1 MRKQT
6 KRLTFARMNFEFFIA
21 KRLLRQEGS
30 TYSRP
35 IVRIATISIAL
46 SIAVMIVSVGVL
58 NGFKNQIKEKITG
71 FTSHIHIQPYS
82 LDVGSPQETFSLS
95 NEELGCIRSLPEVRT
110 VQPYILQAGAIKTKS
125 DFQGVLLKGV
135 DKNFDYTFFKDNL
148 CEGKLPDT
156 KSNTSSEALI
166 SKVMADK
173 MQLKP
178 GDKLRVYFF
187 IDGQYRVRPFKV
199 SGIYQTGL
207 GDYDQRFILVPASVL
222 QRLNDLESEQFNG
235 YEVGLNNF
243 SSLEKTANALYRLLP
258 QDKTVLTI
266 DEVEPGLFA
275 WLSLLDSNVVLIIII
290 MTLVT
295 ITAACSS
302 LLVMVFEQRGY
313 ISLLKS
319 MGARTHSI
327 MTIYLYKACY
337 IIGKAM
343 LFGNMLAIGLGFVQS
358 KYKIIKLNRESYYLD
373 SVPFEL
379 NWTSVVVVNIAVV
392 VVCTAALLIPAR
404 SIGRISPAENIDR
417 K

>member
-1 MRKQT
+1 
-6 KRLTFARMNFEFFIA
+6 MNFEFFIA

-35 IVRIATISIAL
+35 IVRIATLSIAL

-58 NGFKNQIKEKITG
+58 SGFKNQIKEKITG

-82 LDVGSPQETFSLS
+82 LDINSSNEAFSLS
-95 NEELGCIRSLPEVRT
+95 DEDLEHIRRLPEVRT
-110 VQPYILQAGAIKTKS
+110 VEPYILQAGAIKTKT
-125 DFQGVLLKGV
+125 DFQGVILKGV
-135 DKNFDYTFFKDNL
+135 AQDFDYAFFKENL
-148 CEGKLPDT
+148 CEGKLP
-156 KSNTSSEALI
+156 NINGNAGAEALI
-166 SKVMADK
+166 SKITADK
-173 MQLKP
+173 MQLKT

-207 GDYDQRFILVPASVL
+207 GDYDQKFMLVSAGVL
-222 QRLNDLESEQFNG
+222 QRLNNMESKQYNG
-235 YEVGLNNF
+235 YEVGLKDF
-243 SSLEKTANALYRLLP
+243 SSLEKTATALYRILP
-258 QDKTVLTI
+258 QDKTVSTI
-266 DEVEPGLFA
+266 DEIEPGLFA

-313 ISLLKS
+313 ICLLKS
-319 MGARTHSI
+319 MGARTCSI

-343 LFGNMLAIGLGFVQS
+343 LLGNAIALTLGLIQS
-358 KYKIIKLNRESYYLD
+358 KYEIIKLDRESYYLD

-379 NWTSVVVVNIAVV
+379 NWVGVIAVNIAVI

>member
-1 MRKQT
+1 
-6 KRLTFARMNFEFFIA
+6 MNFEFFIA

-35 IVRIATISIAL
+35 IVRIATLSIAL

-58 NGFKNQIKEKITG
+58 SGFKNQIKEKITG

-82 LDVGSPQETFSLS
+82 LDINSSNEAFSLS
-95 NEELGCIRSLPEVRT
+95 DEDLEHIRRLPEVRT
-110 VQPYILQAGAIKTKS
+110 VEPYILQAGAIKTKT
-125 DFQGVLLKGV
+125 DFQGVILKGV
-135 DKNFDYTFFKDNL
+135 AQDFDYAFFKENL
-148 CEGKLPDT
+148 CEGKLPNI
-156 KSNTSSEALI
+156 KGNAGAEALI
-166 SKVMADK
+166 SKITADK
-173 MQLKP
+173 MQLKT

-207 GDYDQRFILVPASVL
+207 GDYDQKFMLVSAGML
-222 QRLNDLESEQFNG
+222 QRLNNMESKQYNG
-235 YEVGLNNF
+235 YEVGLKDF
-243 SSLEKTANALYRLLP
+243 SSLEKTATALYRILP
-258 QDKTVLTI
+258 QDKTVSTI
-266 DEVEPGLFA
+266 DEIEPGLFA

-313 ISLLKS
+313 ICLLKS
-319 MGARTHSI
+319 MGARTRSI
-327 MTIYLYKACY
+327 VTTYLYKACY

-343 LFGNMLAIGLGFVQS
+343 LLGNAIALTLGLIQS
-358 KYKIIKLNRESYYLD
+358 KYEIIKLDRESYYLD

-379 NWTSVVVVNIAVV
+379 NWVGVIAVNIAVI

>member
-1 MRKQT
+1 
-6 KRLTFARMNFEFFIA
+6 MNFEFFIA

-35 IVRIATISIAL
+35 IVRIATLSIAL

-58 NGFKNQIKEKITG
+58 SGFKNQIKEKITG

-82 LDVGSPQETFSLS
+82 LDINSSNEAFSLS
-95 NEELGCIRSLPEVRT
+95 DEDLKHIRRLPEVRT
-110 VQPYILQAGAIKTKS
+110 VEPYILQAGAIKTKT
-125 DFQGVLLKGV
+125 DFQGVILKGV
-135 DKNFDYTFFKDNL
+135 AQDFDYAFFKENL
-148 CEGKLPDT
+148 CEGKLPNI
-156 KSNTSSEALI
+156 KGNAGAEALI
-166 SKVMADK
+166 SKITADK
-173 MQLKP
+173 MQLKT

-207 GDYDQRFILVPASVL
+207 GDYDQKFMLVSAGVL
-222 QRLNDLESEQFNG
+222 QRLNNMESKQYNG
-235 YEVGLNNF
+235 YEVGLKDF
-243 SSLEKTANALYRLLP
+243 SSLEKTATALYRILP
-258 QDKTVLTI
+258 QDKTVSTI
-266 DEVEPGLFA
+266 DEIEPGLFA

-313 ISLLKS
+313 ICLLKS
-319 MGARTHSI
+319 MGARTRSI

-343 LFGNMLAIGLGFVQS
+343 LLGNAIALTLGLIQS
-358 KYKIIKLNRESYYLD
+358 KYKIIKLDRESYYLD

-379 NWTSVVVVNIAVV
+379 NWVGVIAVNIAVI
-392 VVCTAALLIPAR
+392 VVCTAALFIPAR

>member
-1 MRKQT
+1 
-6 KRLTFARMNFEFFIA
+6 MNFEFFIA

-35 IVRIATISIAL
+35 IVRIATLSIAL

-58 NGFKNQIKEKITG
+58 SGFKNQIKEKITG

-82 LDVGSPQETFSLS
+82 LDINSSNEAFSLS
-95 NEELGCIRSLPEVRT
+95 DEDLEHIRRLPEVRT
-110 VQPYILQAGAIKTKS
+110 VEPYILQAGAIKTKT
-125 DFQGVLLKGV
+125 DFQGVILKGV
-135 DKNFDYTFFKDNL
+135 AEDFDYAFFKENL
-148 CEGKLPDT
+148 CEGKLPNI
-156 KSNTSSEALI
+156 KGNAGAEALI
-166 SKVMADK
+166 SKITADK
-173 MQLKP
+173 MQLKT

-199 SGIYQTGL
+199 LGIYQTGL
-207 GDYDQRFILVPASVL
+207 GDYDQKFMLVSAGVL
-222 QRLNDLESEQFNG
+222 QKLNNMESKQYNG
-235 YEVGLNNF
+235 YEVGLKDF
-243 SSLEKTANALYRLLP
+243 SSLEKTATALYRILP
-258 QDKTVLTI
+258 QDKTVSTI
-266 DEVEPGLFA
+266 DEIEPGLFA

-313 ISLLKS
+313 ICLLKS
-319 MGARTHSI
+319 MGARTRSI
-327 MTIYLYKACY
+327 VTIYLYKACY

-343 LFGNMLAIGLGFVQS
+343 LLGNAIALTLGLIQS
-358 KYKIIKLNRESYYLD
+358 KYKIIKLDRESYYLD

-379 NWTSVVVVNIAVV
+379 NWVGVIAVNIAVI

>member
-1 MRKQT
+1 
-6 KRLTFARMNFEFFIA
+6 MNFEFFIA

-35 IVRIATISIAL
+35 IVRIATLSIAL

-58 NGFKNQIKEKITG
+58 SGFKNQIKEKITG

-82 LDVGSPQETFSLS
+82 LDINSSNEAFSLS
-95 NEELGCIRSLPEVRT
+95 DEDLEHIRRLPEVRT
-110 VQPYILQAGAIKTKS
+110 VEPYILQAGAIKTKT
-125 DFQGVLLKGV
+125 DFQGVILKGV
-135 DKNFDYTFFKDNL
+135 AQDFDYAFFKENL
-148 CEGKLPDT
+148 CEGKLPNI
-156 KSNTSSEALI
+156 KGNAGAEALI
-166 SKVMADK
+166 SKITADK
-173 MQLKP
+173 MQLKT

-207 GDYDQRFILVPASVL
+207 GDYDQKFMLVSAGVL
-222 QRLNDLESEQFNG
+222 QRLNNMESKQYNG
-235 YEVGLNNF
+235 YEVGLKDF
-243 SSLEKTANALYRLLP
+243 SSLEKTATALYRILP
-258 QDKTVLTI
+258 QDKTVSTI
-266 DEVEPGLFA
+266 DEIEPGLFA

-313 ISLLKS
+313 ICLLKS
-319 MGARTHSI
+319 MGARTRSI

-343 LFGNMLAIGLGFVQS
+343 LLGNAIALTLGFIQS
-358 KYKIIKLNRESYYLD
+358 KYEIIKLDRESYYLD

-379 NWTSVVVVNIAVV
+379 NWVGVIAVNIVV
-392 VVCTAALLIPAR
+392 IVVCTAALLIPAR

>member
-1 MRKQT
+1 
-6 KRLTFARMNFEFFIA
+6 MNFEFFIA

-35 IVRIATISIAL
+35 IVRIATLSIAL

-58 NGFKNQIKEKITG
+58 SGFKNQIKEKITG

-82 LDVGSPQETFSLS
+82 LDVNLQNETFSLS
-95 NEELGCIRSLPEVRT
+95 DEDLKHIRQLPEVRT
-110 VQPYILQAGAIKTKS
+110 LEPYILQAGAIKTKT
-125 DFQGVLLKGV
+125 DFQGVILKGV
-135 DKNFDYTFFKDNL
+135 EQDFDYTFFKENL
-148 CEGKLPDT
+148 CEGKLPNVKD
-156 KSNTSSEALI
+156 NASSEALV
-166 SKVMADK
+166 SKITADK
-173 MQLKP
+173 MQLKT
-178 GDKLRVYFF
+178 GDKLRIYFF
-187 IDGQYRVRPFKV
+187 IDGQYRVRPFKI

-207 GDYDQRFILVPASVL
+207 GDYDQKFMLVSAKVL
-222 QRLNDLESEQFNG
+222 QRLNNLDSKQYKG
-235 YEVGLNNF
+235 YEVKLKDF
-243 SSLEKTANALYRLLP
+243 SSLEKTANTLYSLLP
-258 QDKTVLTI
+258 QDKTVSTI
-266 DEVEPGLFA
+266 DEIEPGLFA

-302 LLVMVFEQRGY
+302 LLVMVFEQKGY
-313 ISLLKS
+313 ICLLKS
-319 MGARTHSI
+319 MGARTRSI

-343 LFGNMLAIGLGFVQS
+343 LLGNTLALTLGLVQS

-379 NWTSVVVVNIAVV
+379 NWLSIIAVNIVV
-392 VVCTAALLIPAR
+392 IVVCTAALLIPVR
-404 SIGRISPAENIDR
+404 SIGKISPAENIDR

>member
-1 MRKQT
+1 
-6 KRLTFARMNFEFFIA
+6 MNFEFFIA

-35 IVRIATISIAL
+35 IVRIATLSIAL

-58 NGFKNQIKEKITG
+58 SGFKNQIKEKITG

-82 LDVGSPQETFSLS
+82 LDINSSNEAFSLS
-95 NEELGCIRSLPEVRT
+95 DEDLKHIRRLPEVRT
-110 VQPYILQAGAIKTKS
+110 VEPYILQAGAIKTKT
-125 DFQGVLLKGV
+125 DFQGVILKGV
-135 DKNFDYTFFKDNL
+135 AEDFDYAFFKENL
-148 CEGKLPDT
+148 CEGKLPNI
-156 KSNTSSEALI
+156 KGNAGAEALI
-166 SKVMADK
+166 SKITADK
-173 MQLKP
+173 MQLKT

-207 GDYDQRFILVPASVL
+207 GDYDQKFMLVSAGVL
-222 QRLNDLESEQFNG
+222 QRLNNMESKQYNG
-235 YEVGLNNF
+235 YEVGLKDF
-243 SSLEKTANALYRLLP
+243 SSLEKTATALYRILP
-258 QDKTVLTI
+258 QDKTVSTI
-266 DEVEPGLFA
+266 DEIEPGLFA

-313 ISLLKS
+313 ICLLKS
-319 MGARTHSI
+319 MGARTCSI

-343 LFGNMLAIGLGFVQS
+343 LLGNAIALTLGLIQS
-358 KYKIIKLNRESYYLD
+358 KYKIIKLDRESYYLD

-379 NWTSVVVVNIAVV
+379 NWVGVIAVNIAVI

>member
-1 MRKQT
+1 
-6 KRLTFARMNFEFFIA
+6 MNFEFFIA

-35 IVRIATISIAL
+35 IVRIATLSIAL

-58 NGFKNQIKEKITG
+58 SGFKNQIKEKITG

-82 LDVGSPQETFSLS
+82 LDINSSNEAFSLS
-95 NEELGCIRSLPEVRT
+95 DEDLEHIRRLPEVRT
-110 VQPYILQAGAIKTKS
+110 VEPYILQAGAIKTKT
-125 DFQGVLLKGV
+125 DFQGVILKGV
-135 DKNFDYTFFKDNL
+135 AEDFDYAFFKENL
-148 CEGKLPDT
+148 CEGKLPNI
-156 KSNTSSEALI
+156 KGNAGAEALI
-166 SKVMADK
+166 SKITADK
-173 MQLKP
+173 MQLKT

-187 IDGQYRVRPFKV
+187 IDGRYRVRPFKV

-207 GDYDQRFILVPASVL
+207 GDYDQKFMLVSAGVL
-222 QRLNDLESEQFNG
+222 QKLNNMESKQYNG
-235 YEVGLNNF
+235 YEVGLKDF
-243 SSLEKTANALYRLLP
+243 SSLEKTATALYRILP
-258 QDKTVLTI
+258 QDKTVSTI
-266 DEVEPGLFA
+266 DEIEPGLFA

-313 ISLLKS
+313 ICLLKS
-319 MGARTHSI
+319 MGARTRSI
-327 MTIYLYKACY
+327 VTIYLYKACY

-343 LFGNMLAIGLGFVQS
+343 LLGNAIALTLGLIQS
-358 KYKIIKLNRESYYLD
+358 KYKIIKLDRESYYLD

-379 NWTSVVVVNIAVV
+379 NWVGVIAVNIAVII
-392 VVCTAALLIPAR
+392 VCTAALLIPAR
-404 SIGRISPAENIDR
+404 SIGRISPAENIDE

>member
-1 MRKQT
+1 
-6 KRLTFARMNFEFFIA
+6 MNFEFFIA

-35 IVRIATISIAL
+35 IVRIATLSIAL

-58 NGFKNQIKEKITG
+58 SGFKNQIKEKITG

-82 LDVGSPQETFSLS
+82 LDINSSNEAFSLS
-95 NEELGCIRSLPEVRT
+95 DEDLEHIRRLPEVRT
-110 VQPYILQAGAIKTKS
+110 VEPYILQAGAIKTKT
-125 DFQGVLLKGV
+125 DFQGVILKGV
-135 DKNFDYTFFKDNL
+135 AQDFDYAFFKENL
-148 CEGKLPDT
+148 CEGKLPNI
-156 KSNTSSEALI
+156 KGNVGAEALI
-166 SKVMADK
+166 SKITADK
-173 MQLKP
+173 MQLKT

-207 GDYDQRFILVPASVL
+207 GDYDQKFMLVSAGVL
-222 QRLNDLESEQFNG
+222 QRLNNMESKQYNG
-235 YEVGLNNF
+235 YEVGLKDF
-243 SSLEKTANALYRLLP
+243 SSLEKTATALYRILP
-258 QDKTVLTI
+258 QDKTVSTI
-266 DEVEPGLFA
+266 DEIEPGLFA

-313 ISLLKS
+313 ICLLKS
-319 MGARTHSI
+319 MGARTRSI

-343 LFGNMLAIGLGFVQS
+343 LLGNAIALTLGLIQS
-358 KYKIIKLNRESYYLD
+358 KYEIIKLDRESYYLD

-379 NWTSVVVVNIAVV
+379 NWVGVIAVNIAVI

>member
-1 MRKQT
+1 
-6 KRLTFARMNFEFFIA
+6 MNFEFFIA

-35 IVRIATISIAL
+35 IVRIATLSIAL

-58 NGFKNQIKEKITG
+58 SGFKNQIKEKITG

-82 LDVGSPQETFSLS
+82 LDINSSNEAFSLS
-95 NEELGCIRSLPEVRT
+95 DEDLKHIRRLPEVRT
-110 VQPYILQAGAIKTKS
+110 VEPYILQAGAIKTKT
-125 DFQGVLLKGV
+125 DFQGVILKGV
-135 DKNFDYTFFKDNL
+135 AQDFDYAFFKENL
-148 CEGKLPDT
+148 CEGKLP
-156 KSNTSSEALI
+156 NINGNAGAEALI
-166 SKVMADK
+166 SKITADK
-173 MQLKP
+173 MQLKT

-207 GDYDQRFILVPASVL
+207 GDYDQKFMLVSAGVL
-222 QRLNDLESEQFNG
+222 QRLNNMESKQYNG
-235 YEVGLNNF
+235 YEVGLKDF
-243 SSLEKTANALYRLLP
+243 SSLEKTATALYRILP
-258 QDKTVLTI
+258 QDKTVSTI
-266 DEVEPGLFA
+266 DEIEPGLFA

-313 ISLLKS
+313 ICLLKS
-319 MGARTHSI
+319 MGARTCSI

-343 LFGNMLAIGLGFVQS
+343 LLGNAIALTLGLIQS
-358 KYKIIKLNRESYYLD
+358 KYKIIKLDRESYYLD

-379 NWTSVVVVNIAVV
+379 NWVGVIAVNIAVI

-404 SIGRISPAENIDR
+404 SIGRISPAENIDG

>member
-1 MRKQT
+1 
-6 KRLTFARMNFEFFIA
+6 MNFEFFIA

-35 IVRIATISIAL
+35 IVRIATLSIAL

-58 NGFKNQIKEKITG
+58 SGFKNQIKEKITG

-82 LDVGSPQETFSLS
+82 LDINSSNEAFSLS
-95 NEELGCIRSLPEVRT
+95 DEDLEHIRRLPEVRT
-110 VQPYILQAGAIKTKS
+110 VEPYILQAGAIKTKT
-125 DFQGVLLKGV
+125 DFQGVILKGV
-135 DKNFDYTFFKDNL
+135 AEDFDYAFFKENL
-148 CEGKLPDT
+148 CEGKLPNI
-156 KSNTSSEALI
+156 KGNAGAEALI
-166 SKVMADK
+166 SKITADK
-173 MQLKP
+173 MQLKT

-207 GDYDQRFILVPASVL
+207 GDYDQKFMLVSAGVL
-222 QRLNDLESEQFNG
+222 QRLNNMESKQYNG
-235 YEVGLNNF
+235 YEVGLKDF
-243 SSLEKTANALYRLLP
+243 SSLEKTATALYRILP
-258 QDKTVLTI
+258 QDKTVSTI
-266 DEVEPGLFA
+266 DEIEPGLFA

-313 ISLLKS
+313 ICLLKS
-319 MGARTHSI
+319 MGARTRSI
-327 MTIYLYKACY
+327 MMIYLYKACY

-343 LFGNMLAIGLGFVQS
+343 LLGNAIALTLGLIQS
-358 KYKIIKLNRESYYLD
+358 KYKIIKLDRESYYLD

-379 NWTSVVVVNIAVV
+379 NWVGVIAVNIAVI

>member
-1 MRKQT
+1 
-6 KRLTFARMNFEFFIA
+6 MNFEFFIA

-35 IVRIATISIAL
+35 IVRIATLSIAL
-46 SIAVMIVSVGVL
+46 SIAVMIVSLGVL
-58 NGFKNQIKEKITG
+58 SGFKNQIKEKITG

-82 LDVGSPQETFSLS
+82 LDINSSNEAFSLS
-95 NEELGCIRSLPEVRT
+95 DEDLEHIRRLPEVRT
-110 VQPYILQAGAIKTKS
+110 VEPYILQAGAIKTKT
-125 DFQGVLLKGV
+125 DFQGVILKGV
-135 DKNFDYTFFKDNL
+135 AEDFDYAFFKENL
-148 CEGKLPDT
+148 CEGKLPNI
-156 KSNTSSEALI
+156 KGNAGAEALI
-166 SKVMADK
+166 SKITADK
-173 MQLKP
+173 MQLKT

-207 GDYDQRFILVPASVL
+207 GDYDQKFMLVSAGML
-222 QRLNDLESEQFNG
+222 QRLNNMESKQYNG
-235 YEVGLNNF
+235 YEVGLKDF
-243 SSLEKTANALYRLLP
+243 SSLEKTATALYRILP
-258 QDKTVLTI
+258 QDKTVSTI
-266 DEVEPGLFA
+266 DEIEPGLFA

-313 ISLLKS
+313 ICLLKS
-319 MGARTHSI
+319 MGARTRSI
-327 MTIYLYKACY
+327 VTIYLYKACY

-343 LFGNMLAIGLGFVQS
+343 LLGNAIALTLGLIQS
-358 KYKIIKLNRESYYLD
+358 KYKIIKLDRESYYLD

-379 NWTSVVVVNIAVV
+379 NWVGVIAVNIAVII
-392 VVCTAALLIPAR
+392 VCTAALLIPAR
-404 SIGRISPAENIDR
+404 SIGRISPAENIDE

>member
-1 MRKQT
+1 
-6 KRLTFARMNFEFFIA
+6 MNFEFFIA

-35 IVRIATISIAL
+35 IVRIATLSIAL

-58 NGFKNQIKEKITG
+58 SGFKNQIKEKITG

-82 LDVGSPQETFSLS
+82 LDVNLQNETFSLS
-95 NEELGCIRSLPEVRT
+95 DEDLKHIRQLPEVRT
-110 VQPYILQAGAIKTKS
+110 LEPYILQAGAIKTKT
-125 DFQGVLLKGV
+125 DFQGVILKGV
-135 DKNFDYTFFKDNL
+135 EQDFDYTFFKENL
-148 CEGKLPDT
+148 CEGKLPNVKD
-156 KSNTSSEALI
+156 NASSEALV
-166 SKVMADK
+166 SKITADK
-173 MQLKP
+173 MQLKT
-178 GDKLRVYFF
+178 GDKLRIYFF
-187 IDGQYRVRPFKV
+187 IDGQYRVRPFKI

-207 GDYDQRFILVPASVL
+207 GDYDQKFMLVSAKVL
-222 QRLNDLESEQFNG
+222 QRLNNLDSKQYNG
-235 YEVGLNNF
+235 YEVKLKDF
-243 SSLEKTANALYRLLP
+243 SSLEKTANTLYSLIP
-258 QDKTVLTI
+258 QDKTVSTI
-266 DEVEPGLFA
+266 DEIEPGLFA

-302 LLVMVFEQRGY
+302 LLVMVFEQKGY
-313 ISLLKS
+313 ICLLKS
-319 MGARTHSI
+319 MGARTRSI

-343 LFGNMLAIGLGFVQS
+343 LLGNTLALTLGLVQS

-379 NWTSVVVVNIAVV
+379 NWLSIIAVNIVV
-392 VVCTAALLIPAR
+392 IVVCTAALLIPVR
-404 SIGRISPAENIDR
+404 SIGKISPAENIDR

>member
-1 MRKQT
+1 
-6 KRLTFARMNFEFFIA
+6 MNFEFFIA

-35 IVRIATISIAL
+35 IVRIATLSIAL

-58 NGFKNQIKEKITG
+58 SGFKNQIKEKITG

-82 LDVGSPQETFSLS
+82 LDVNLQNETFSLS
-95 NEELGCIRSLPEVRT
+95 DEDLKHIRQLPEVRT
-110 VQPYILQAGAIKTKS
+110 LEPYILQAGAIKTKT
-125 DFQGVLLKGV
+125 DFQGVILKGV
-135 DKNFDYTFFKDNL
+135 EQDFDYTFFKENL
-148 CEGKLPDT
+148 CEGKLPNVKD
-156 KSNTSSEALI
+156 NASSEALV
-166 SKVMADK
+166 SKITADK
-173 MQLKP
+173 MQLKT
-178 GDKLRVYFF
+178 GDKLRIYFF
-187 IDGQYRVRPFKV
+187 IDGQYRARPFKI

-207 GDYDQRFILVPASVL
+207 GDYDQKFMLVSAKVL
-222 QRLNDLESEQFNG
+222 QRLNNLDSKQYNG
-235 YEVGLNNF
+235 YEVKLKDF
-243 SSLEKTANALYRLLP
+243 SSLEKTANTLYSLLP
-258 QDKTVLTI
+258 QDKTVSTI
-266 DEVEPGLFA
+266 DEIEPGLFA

-302 LLVMVFEQRGY
+302 LLVMVFEQKGY
-313 ISLLKS
+313 ICLLKS
-319 MGARTHSI
+319 MGARTRSI

-343 LFGNMLAIGLGFVQS
+343 LLGNTLALTLGLVQS

-379 NWTSVVVVNIAVV
+379 NWLSIIAVNIVV
-392 VVCTAALLIPAR
+392 IVVCTAALLIPVR
-404 SIGRISPAENIDR
+404 SIGKISPAENIDR

>member
-1 MRKQT
+1 
-6 KRLTFARMNFEFFIA
+6 MNFEFFIA

-35 IVRIATISIAL
+35 IVRIATLSIAL

-58 NGFKNQIKEKITG
+58 SGFKNQIKEKITG

-82 LDVGSPQETFSLS
+82 LDINSSNEAFSLS
-95 NEELGCIRSLPEVRT
+95 DEDLEHIRRLPEVRT
-110 VQPYILQAGAIKTKS
+110 VEPYILQAGAIKTKT
-125 DFQGVLLKGV
+125 DFQGVILKGV
-135 DKNFDYTFFKDNL
+135 AEDFDYAFFKENL
-148 CEGKLPDT
+148 CEGKLPNIKGNAGT
-156 KSNTSSEALI
+156 EALI
-166 SKVMADK
+166 SKITADK
-173 MQLKP
+173 MQLKT

-207 GDYDQRFILVPASVL
+207 GDYDQKFMLVSAGVL
-222 QRLNDLESEQFNG
+222 QRLNNMESKQYNG
-235 YEVGLNNF
+235 YEVGLKDF
-243 SSLEKTANALYRLLP
+243 SSLEKTATALYRILP
-258 QDKTVLTI
+258 QDKTVSTI
-266 DEVEPGLFA
+266 DEIEPGLFA

-313 ISLLKS
+313 ICLLKS
-319 MGARTHSI
+319 MGARTRSI
-327 MTIYLYKACY
+327 VTIYLYKACY

-343 LFGNMLAIGLGFVQS
+343 LLGNVIALTLGLIQS
-358 KYKIIKLNRESYYLD
+358 KYEIIKLDRESYYLD

-379 NWTSVVVVNIAVV
+379 NWVGVIAVNIAVI

>member
-1 MRKQT
+1 
-6 KRLTFARMNFEFFIA
+6 MNFEFFVA

-35 IVRIATISIAL
+35 IVRIATLSIAL

-58 NGFKNQIKEKITG
+58 SGFKNQIKEKITG

-82 LDVGSPQETFSLS
+82 LDVNLQNETFSLS
-95 NEELGCIRSLPEVRT
+95 DEDLKHIRQLPEVRT
-110 VQPYILQAGAIKTKS
+110 LEPYILQAGAIKTKT
-125 DFQGVLLKGV
+125 DFQGVILKGV
-135 DKNFDYTFFKDNL
+135 EQDFDYTFFKENL
-148 CEGKLPDT
+148 CEGKLPNVKD
-156 KSNTSSEALI
+156 NASSEALV
-166 SKVMADK
+166 SKITADK
-173 MQLKP
+173 MQLKT
-178 GDKLRVYFF
+178 GDKLRIYFF
-187 IDGQYRVRPFKV
+187 IDGQYRVRPFKI

-207 GDYDQRFILVPASVL
+207 GDYDQKFMLVSAKVL
-222 QRLNDLESEQFNG
+222 QRLNNLDSKQYNG
-235 YEVGLNNF
+235 YEVKLKDF
-243 SSLEKTANALYRLLP
+243 SSLEKTANTLYSLLP
-258 QDKTVLTI
+258 QDKTVSTI
-266 DEVEPGLFA
+266 DEIEPGLFA

-302 LLVMVFEQRGY
+302 LLVMVFEQKGY
-313 ISLLKS
+313 ICLLKS
-319 MGARTHSI
+319 MGARTRSI

-343 LFGNMLAIGLGFVQS
+343 LLGNTLALTLGLVQS

-379 NWTSVVVVNIAVV
+379 NWLSIIAVNIVV
-392 VVCTAALLIPAR
+392 IVVCTAALLIPVR
-404 SIGRISPAENIDR
+404 SIGKISPAENIDR

>member
-1 MRKQT
+1 
-6 KRLTFARMNFEFFIA
+6 MNFEFFIA

-35 IVRIATISIAL
+35 IVRIATLSIAL

-58 NGFKNQIKEKITG
+58 SGFKNQIKEKITG

-82 LDVGSPQETFSLS
+82 LDVNLQNETFSLS
-95 NEELGCIRSLPEVRT
+95 DEDLKHIRQLPEVRT
-110 VQPYILQAGAIKTKS
+110 LEPYILQAGAIKTKT
-125 DFQGVLLKGV
+125 DFQGVILKGV
-135 DKNFDYTFFKDNL
+135 EQDFDYTFFKENL
-148 CEGKLPDT
+148 CEGKLPNVKD
-156 KSNTSSEALI
+156 NASSEALV
-166 SKVMADK
+166 SKITADK
-173 MQLKP
+173 MQLKT
-178 GDKLRVYFF
+178 GDKLRIYFF
-187 IDGQYRVRPFKV
+187 IDGQYRVRPFKI

-207 GDYDQRFILVPASVL
+207 GDYDQKFMLVSAKVL
-222 QRLNDLESEQFNG
+222 QRLNNLDSKQYNG
-235 YEVGLNNF
+235 YEVKLKDF
-243 SSLEKTANALYRLLP
+243 SSLEKTANTLYSLLP
-258 QDKTVLTI
+258 QDKTVSTI
-266 DEVEPGLFA
+266 DEIEPGLFA

-302 LLVMVFEQRGY
+302 LLVMVFEQKGY
-313 ISLLKS
+313 VCLLKS
-319 MGARTHSI
+319 MGARTRSI

-343 LFGNMLAIGLGFVQS
+343 LLGNTLALTLGLVQS

-379 NWTSVVVVNIAVV
+379 NWLSIIAVNIVV
-392 VVCTAALLIPAR
+392 IVVCTAALLIPVR
-404 SIGRISPAENIDR
+404 SIGKISPAENIDR

>member
-1 MRKQT
+1 
-6 KRLTFARMNFEFFIA
+6 MNFEFFVA

-35 IVRIATISIAL
+35 IVRIATLSIAL

-58 NGFKNQIKEKITG
+58 SGFKNQIKEKITG

-82 LDVGSPQETFSLS
+82 LDVNLQNETFSLS
-95 NEELGCIRSLPEVRT
+95 DEDLKHIRQLPEVRT
-110 VQPYILQAGAIKTKS
+110 LEPYILQAGAIKTKT
-125 DFQGVLLKGV
+125 DFQGVILKGV
-135 DKNFDYTFFKDNL
+135 EQDFDYTFFKENL
-148 CEGKLPDT
+148 CEGKLPNVKD
-156 KSNTSSEALI
+156 NASSEALI
-166 SKVMADK
+166 SKITADK
-173 MQLKP
+173 MQLKT
-178 GDKLRVYFF
+178 GDKLRIYFF
-187 IDGQYRVRPFKV
+187 IDGQYRVRPFKI

-207 GDYDQRFILVPASVL
+207 GDYDQKFMLVSAKVL
-222 QRLNDLESEQFNG
+222 QRLNNLDSKQYNG
-235 YEVGLNNF
+235 YEVKLKDF
-243 SSLEKTANALYRLLP
+243 SSLEKTANTLYSLLP
-258 QDKTVLTI
+258 QDKTVSTI
-266 DEVEPGLFA
+266 DEIEPGLFA

-319 MGARTHSI
+319 MGTRTRSI

-343 LFGNMLAIGLGFVQS
+343 LLGNTLALTLGLVQS

-379 NWTSVVVVNIAVV
+379 NWLSIIAVNIVV
-392 VVCTAALLIPAR
+392 IVVCTAALLIPVR
-404 SIGRISPAENIDR
+404 SIGKISPAENIDR

>member
-1 MRKQT
+1 
-6 KRLTFARMNFEFFIA
+6 MNFEFFIA

-35 IVRIATISIAL
+35 IVRIATLSIAL

-58 NGFKNQIKEKITG
+58 SGFKNQIKEKITG

-82 LDVGSPQETFSLS
+82 LDINSSNEAFSLS
-95 NEELGCIRSLPEVRT
+95 DEDLEHIRRLPEVRT
-110 VQPYILQAGAIKTKS
+110 VEPYILQAGAIKTKT
-125 DFQGVLLKGV
+125 DFQGVILKGV
-135 DKNFDYTFFKDNL
+135 AQDFDYAFFKENL
-148 CEGKLPDT
+148 CEGKLPNI
-156 KSNTSSEALI
+156 KGNAGAEALI
-166 SKVMADK
+166 SKITADK
-173 MQLKP
+173 MQLKT

-207 GDYDQRFILVPASVL
+207 GDYDQKFMLVSAGVL
-222 QRLNDLESEQFNG
+222 QRLNNMESKQYNG
-235 YEVGLNNF
+235 YEVGLKDF
-243 SSLEKTANALYRLLP
+243 SSLEKTATALYRILP
-258 QDKTVLTI
+258 QDKTVSTI
-266 DEVEPGLFA
+266 DEIEPGLFA

-313 ISLLKS
+313 ICLLKS
-319 MGARTHSI
+319 MGARTCSI

-343 LFGNMLAIGLGFVQS
+343 LLGNAIALTLGLIQS
-358 KYKIIKLNRESYYLD
+358 KYKIIKLDRESYYLD

-379 NWTSVVVVNIAVV
+379 NWVGVIAVNIAVI

>member
-1 MRKQT
+1 
-6 KRLTFARMNFEFFIA
+6 MNFEFFIA

-35 IVRIATISIAL
+35 IVRIATLSIAL

-58 NGFKNQIKEKITG
+58 SGFKNQIKEKITG

-82 LDVGSPQETFSLS
+82 LDINSSNEAFSLLD
-95 NEELGCIRSLPEVRT
+95 EDLEHIRRLPEVRT
-110 VQPYILQAGAIKTKS
+110 VEPYILQAGAIKTKT
-125 DFQGVLLKGV
+125 DFQGVILKGV
-135 DKNFDYTFFKDNL
+135 AQDFDYAFFKENL
-148 CEGKLPDT
+148 CEGKLP
-156 KSNTSSEALI
+156 NINGNAGAEALI
-166 SKVMADK
+166 SKITADK
-173 MQLKP
+173 MQLKT

-207 GDYDQRFILVPASVL
+207 GDYDQKFMLVSAGVL
-222 QRLNDLESEQFNG
+222 QRLNNMESKQYNG
-235 YEVGLNNF
+235 YEVGLKDF
-243 SSLEKTANALYRLLP
+243 SSLEKTATALYRILP
-258 QDKTVLTI
+258 QDKTVSTI
-266 DEVEPGLFA
+266 DEIEPGLFA

-313 ISLLKS
+313 ICLLKS
-319 MGARTHSI
+319 MGARTRSI

-343 LFGNMLAIGLGFVQS
+343 LLGNAIALTLGFIQS
-358 KYKIIKLNRESYYLD
+358 KYEIIKLDRESYYLD

-379 NWTSVVVVNIAVV
+379 NWVGVIAVNIVV
-392 VVCTAALLIPAR
+392 IVVCTAALLIPAR

>member
-1 MRKQT
+1 
-6 KRLTFARMNFEFFIA
+6 MNFEFFIA

-35 IVRIATISIAL
+35 IVRIATLSIAL

-58 NGFKNQIKEKITG
+58 SGFKNQIKEKITG

-82 LDVGSPQETFSLS
+82 LDVNLQNETFSLS
-95 NEELGCIRSLPEVRT
+95 DEDLKHIRQLPEVRT
-110 VQPYILQAGAIKTKS
+110 LEPYILQAGAIKTKT
-125 DFQGVLLKGV
+125 DFQGVILKGV
-135 DKNFDYTFFKDNL
+135 EQDFDYTFFKENL
-148 CEGKLPDT
+148 CEGKLPNVKD
-156 KSNTSSEALI
+156 NASSEALV
-166 SKVMADK
+166 SKITADK
-173 MQLKP
+173 MQLKT
-178 GDKLRVYFF
+178 GDKLRIYFF
-187 IDGQYRVRPFKV
+187 IDGQYRVRPFKI

-207 GDYDQRFILVPASVL
+207 GDYDQKFMLVSAKVL
-222 QRLNDLESEQFNG
+222 QRLNNLDSRQYNG
-235 YEVGLNNF
+235 YEVKLKDF
-243 SSLEKTANALYRLLP
+243 SSLEKTANTLYSLLP
-258 QDKTVLTI
+258 QDKTVSTI
-266 DEVEPGLFA
+266 DEIEPGLFA

-302 LLVMVFEQRGY
+302 LLVMVFEQKGY
-313 ISLLKS
+313 ICLLKS
-319 MGARTHSI
+319 MGARTRSI

-343 LFGNMLAIGLGFVQS
+343 LLGNTLALTLGLVQS

-379 NWTSVVVVNIAVV
+379 NWLSIIAVNIVV
-392 VVCTAALLIPAR
+392 IVVCTAALLIPVR
-404 SIGRISPAENIDR
+404 SIGKISPAENIDR

>member
-1 MRKQT
+1 
-6 KRLTFARMNFEFFIA
+6 MNFEFFIA

-35 IVRIATISIAL
+35 IVRIATLSIAL

-58 NGFKNQIKEKITG
+58 SGFKNQIKEKITG

-82 LDVGSPQETFSLS
+82 LDINSSNEAFSLS
-95 NEELGCIRSLPEVRT
+95 DEDLEHIRRLPEVRT
-110 VQPYILQAGAIKTKS
+110 VEPYILQAGAIKTKT
-125 DFQGVLLKGV
+125 DFQGVILKGV
-135 DKNFDYTFFKDNL
+135 AEDFDYAFFKENL
-148 CEGKLPDT
+148 CEGKLPNI
-156 KSNTSSEALI
+156 KGNAGAEALI
-166 SKVMADK
+166 SKITADK
-173 MQLKP
+173 MQLKT

-207 GDYDQRFILVPASVL
+207 GDYDQKFMLVSAGVL
-222 QRLNDLESEQFNG
+222 QRLNNMESKQYNG
-235 YEVGLNNF
+235 YEVGLKDF
-243 SSLEKTANALYRLLP
+243 SSLEKTATALYRILP
-258 QDKTVLTI
+258 QDKTVSTI
-266 DEVEPGLFA
+266 DEIEPGLFA

-313 ISLLKS
+313 ICLLKS
-319 MGARTHSI
+319 MGARTCSI

-343 LFGNMLAIGLGFVQS
+343 LLGNAIALTLGLIQS
-358 KYKIIKLNRESYYLD
+358 KYKIIKLDRESYYLD

-379 NWTSVVVVNIAVV
+379 NWVGVIAVNIAVI

>member
-1 MRKQT
+1 
-6 KRLTFARMNFEFFIA
+6 MNFEFFIA

-30 TYSRP
+30 IYSRP
-35 IVRIATISIAL
+35 IVRIATLSIAL

-58 NGFKNQIKEKITG
+58 SGFKNQIKEKITG

-82 LDVGSPQETFSLS
+82 LDINSSNEAFSLS
-95 NEELGCIRSLPEVRT
+95 DEDLKHIRRLPEVRT
-110 VQPYILQAGAIKTKS
+110 VEPYILQAGAIKTKT
-125 DFQGVLLKGV
+125 DFQGVILKGV
-135 DKNFDYTFFKDNL
+135 AEDFDYAFFKENL
-148 CEGKLPDT
+148 CEGKLPNI
-156 KSNTSSEALI
+156 KGNAGAEALI
-166 SKVMADK
+166 SKITADK
-173 MQLKP
+173 MQLKT

-207 GDYDQRFILVPASVL
+207 GDYDQKFMLVSAGML
-222 QRLNDLESEQFNG
+222 QRLNNMESKQYNG
-235 YEVGLNNF
+235 YEVGLKDF
-243 SSLEKTANALYRLLP
+243 SSLEKTATALYRILP
-258 QDKTVLTI
+258 QDKTVSTI
-266 DEVEPGLFA
+266 DEIEPGLFA

-313 ISLLKS
+313 ICLLKS
-319 MGARTHSI
+319 MGARTRSI
-327 MTIYLYKACY
+327 VTIYLYKACY

-343 LFGNMLAIGLGFVQS
+343 LLGNAIALTLGLIQS
-358 KYKIIKLNRESYYLD
+358 KYKIIKLDRESYYLD

-379 NWTSVVVVNIAVV
+379 NWVGVIAVNIAVII
-392 VVCTAALLIPAR
+392 VCTAALLIPAR

>member
-1 MRKQT
+1 
-6 KRLTFARMNFEFFIA
+6 MNFEFFIA

-35 IVRIATISIAL
+35 IVRIATLSIAL

-58 NGFKNQIKEKITG
+58 SGFKNQIKEKITG

-82 LDVGSPQETFSLS
+82 LDVNLQNETFSLS
-95 NEELGCIRSLPEVRT
+95 DEDLKHIRQLPEVRT
-110 VQPYILQAGAIKTKS
+110 LEPYILQAGAIKTKT
-125 DFQGVLLKGV
+125 DFQGVILKGV
-135 DKNFDYTFFKDNL
+135 EQDFDYTFFKENL
-148 CEGKLPDT
+148 CEGKLPNVKD
-156 KSNTSSEALI
+156 NTSSEALV
-166 SKVMADK
+166 SKITADK
-173 MQLKP
+173 MQLKT

-187 IDGQYRVRPFKV
+187 IDGQYRVRPFKI

-207 GDYDQRFILVPASVL
+207 GDYDQKFMLVSARVL
-222 QRLNDLESEQFNG
+222 QRLNNLDSKQYNG
-235 YEVGLNNF
+235 YEVKLKDF
-243 SSLEKTANALYRLLP
+243 SSLEKTANTLYSLIP
-258 QDKTVLTI
+258 QDKTVSTI
-266 DEVEPGLFA
+266 DEIEPGLFA

-302 LLVMVFEQRGY
+302 LLVMVFEQKGY
-313 ISLLKS
+313 ICLLKS
-319 MGARTHSI
+319 MGARTRSI

-343 LFGNMLAIGLGFVQS
+343 LLGNTLALTLGLVQS
-358 KYKIIKLNRESYYLD
+358 KYKIVKLNRESYYLD

-379 NWTSVVVVNIAVV
+379 NWLSIIAVNIVV
-392 VVCTAALLIPAR
+392 IVVCTAALLIPVR
-404 SIGRISPAENIDR
+404 SIGKISPAENIDR

>member
-1 MRKQT
+1 
-6 KRLTFARMNFEFFIA
+6 MNFEFFIA
-21 KRLLRQEGS
+21 KRLLHQEGS

-35 IVRIATISIAL
+35 IVRIATLSIAL

-58 NGFKNQIKEKITG
+58 SGFKNQIKEKITG

-82 LDVGSPQETFSLS
+82 LDINSSNEAFSLS
-95 NEELGCIRSLPEVRT
+95 DEDLEHIRRLPEVRT
-110 VQPYILQAGAIKTKS
+110 VEPYILQAGAIKTKT
-125 DFQGVLLKGV
+125 DFQGVILKGV
-135 DKNFDYTFFKDNL
+135 AEDFDYAFFKENL
-148 CEGKLPDT
+148 CEGKLPNI
-156 KSNTSSEALI
+156 KGNAGAEALI
-166 SKVMADK
+166 SKITADK
-173 MQLKP
+173 MQLKT

-207 GDYDQRFILVPASVL
+207 GDYDQKFMLVSAGML
-222 QRLNDLESEQFNG
+222 QRLNNMESKQYNG
-235 YEVGLNNF
+235 YEVGLKDF
-243 SSLEKTANALYRLLP
+243 SSLEKTATALYRILP
-258 QDKTVLTI
+258 QDKTVSTI
-266 DEVEPGLFA
+266 DEIEPGLFA

-313 ISLLKS
+313 ICLLKS
-319 MGARTHSI
+319 MGARIRSI

-343 LFGNMLAIGLGFVQS
+343 LLGNAIALTLGLIQS
-358 KYKIIKLNRESYYLD
+358 KYEIIKLDRESYYLD

-379 NWTSVVVVNIAVV
+379 NWVGVIAVNIAVI